1 MSRMLFGAQYAA
13 GNSAILKVY
22 GNKLLPF
29 AFFQVRMPSS
39 TAFESSQTSEDPQI
53 WDSLKQA
60 IATSSGFQR
69 WQIEHSVDEYCQGRD
84 IPLREI
90 SLDYRV
96 RRYLRETLET
106 LAY

>member
-1 MSRMLFGAQYAA
+1 MASFPA
-13 GNSAILKVY
+13 SA
-22 GNKLLPF
+22 
-29 AFFQVRMPSS
+29 
-39 TAFESSQTSEDPQI
+39 SSQFSEDTQI

-69 WQIEHSVDEYCQGRD
+69 WQIEHPVEDQ
-84 IPLREI
+84 LREG
-90 SLDYRV
+90 SLDSRV

>member
-1 MSRMLFGAQYAA
+1 M
-13 GNSAILKVY
+13 
-22 GNKLLPF
+22 
-29 AFFQVRMPSS
+29 
-39 TAFESSQTSEDPQI
+39 ESSATSTSRQFPQDSQI

-69 WQIEHSVDEYCQGRD
+69 WQMEHRVGDQSQDYT
-84 IPLREI
+84 
-90 SLDYRV
+90 LDNRV